1 MVFTIWTSQQQGGE
15 GVDIIIK
22 IDIKEIADL
31 ITMLK
36 SQREVKFDL
45 DKISHLVQVSLQ
57 EQVSEASDL

>member
-1 MVFTIWTSQQQGGE
+1 M
-15 GVDIIIK
+15 DIIIK